1 MNPDFKDLPCGWKW
15 ETLGNIAEV
24 VGGGT
29 PSTRN
34 AANFGGNI
42 PWLTPADLSGYTSKF
57 ISRGE
62 RFISEHGFK
71 TSSAKMMPA
80 GTVLFTSRV
89 PIGYVAIA
97 STSLCINQ
105 GFKSFVLKGGV
116 LPDYLYWWLKGN
128 KELAESFASG
138 TTFLE
143 LSGTKAKQLPIPI
156 PPTTEEQEQIVAE
169 IEKQFSRLDEAVTAL
184 KRIQANLKRY
194 KAAVLKAAVE
204 GKLTEQWRRDHPDVE
219 PADQLLKRI
228 LAERR
233 TKWEAEELAKMKAKG
248 RVGAHCVRPD
258 DSWKKKYKEP
268 AAPDTANL
276 PEVPDGWVWASLDQ
290 LTSKITDGEH
300 ISPTTTHHGEPLLS
314 AKDVQDNGVLFE
326 DAKFVTTEDAEK
338 FRLRCDPEYG
348 DILIVS
354 RGATI
359 GRTCRVQTKRYFC
372 LMGSVILA
380 KPVHLLESRC
390 LSASLKSRE
399 LQKAM
404 IALSGST
411 AQQAIYIRD
420 IKSLPI
426 PLSPLAEQLAII
438 AEIDRR
444 LSVTEELEATIE
456 TNLKHAE
463 RLRQRIL
470 QQAFAGG
477 LG

>member
-1 MNPDFKDLPCGWKW
+1 VKLGVKELPCEWKW
-15 ETLGNIAEV
+15 KTLGDIAEV
-24 VGGGT
+24 IGGGT
-29 PSTRN
+29 PSTRDVT
-34 AANFGGNI
+34 NFGGNI

-57 ISRGE
+57 ISHGE
-62 RFISEHGFK
+62 RFITEHGLK
-71 TSSAKMMPA
+71 TSSAKMMPM
-80 GTVLFTSRV
+80 GTVLFTSRA

-97 STSLCINQ
+97 STSLCTNQ
-105 GFKSFVLKGGV
+105 GFKSFVLKEGV

-156 PPTTEEQEQIVAE
+156 PSTTEEQEQIVAE

-184 KRIQANLKRY
+184 NRIQANLKRY
-194 KAAVLKAAVE
+194 KVAVLKAAVE
-204 GKLTEQWRRDHPDVE
+204 GKLTERWRKDHPEVE

-233 TKWEAEELAKMKAKG
+233 AKWEAEDLAKIKAKG
-248 RVGAHCVRPD
+248 IKPKD
-258 DSWKKKYKEP
+258 DSWKKKYNEP

-276 PEVPDGWVWASLDQ
+276 PELPEGWVWASLDQ

-300 ISPTTTHHGEPLLS
+300 ISPTTTHNGEPLLS

-438 AEIDRR
+438 AEIDLR
-444 LSVTEELEATIE
+444 LSVTEELETTIVI
-456 TNLKHAE
+456 NRKRAE
-463 RLRQRIL
+463 RLRQMIL
-470 QQAFAGG
+470 LNAFSGG
-477 LG
+477 KS